1 MNGMKHIIAAYSVGL
16 FAIVMSLAS
25 CSKDDRDNSITKGNV
40 AVKVDIGVDG
50 FMTKSFAND
59 GTHRVNRVVIIPFK
73 KVAENLTND
82 DSNFQPA
89 YSNALQINV
98 AQFPENNA
106 VIHLLE
112 NTTYKVLII
121 GYNQSD
127 YDYNNRTSPANKFD
141 IGSLTSPTTLANF
154 YLYPKS
160 PTIVPEFFVC
170 IGEVF
175 NSNNV
180 SQGATFKPEQG
191 YTIKGSLAR
200 LVSGLSV
207 TMTNIP
213 VFVKSISL
221 VAENL
226 VKTSKATDGSV
237 LQVQTTGD
245 GGNRVL
251 GKLTPVNGSLEFK
264 TYVLPTF
271 DANKTRL
278 FLDVELGSLTQRYS
292 VIVPDNLGVSS
303 SNKLIFSPNHAIN
316 LTGNYSTAINY
327 GFTITYGINLDDP
340 AWDGYQ

>member
-16 FAIVMSLAS
+16 LAVVMSLVS
-25 CSKDDRDNSITKGNV
+25 CSKDPTDSSAPEGTV
-40 AVKVDIGVDG
+40 AVNVDLGVDG
-50 FMTKSFAND
+50 YMTKSFAND
-59 GTHRVNRVVIIPFK
+59 GTHRVNRVVIIPFR

-89 YSNALQINV
+89 YSNGLQINV
-98 AQFPENNA
+98 SQFPVNNA
-106 VIHLLE
+106 VIYLSE
-112 NTTYKVLII
+112 KTTYKVLII

-141 IGSLTSPTTLANF
+141 VGSLTSPTTLANF
-154 YLYPKS
+154 YLNPKS
-160 PTIVPEFFVC
+160 ANIVPEFFVC
-170 IGEVF
+170 MGEAF
-175 NSNNV
+175 NSSNV

-191 YTIKGSLAR
+191 YTVKGTLAR
-200 LVSGLSV
+200 VVSGLSV
-207 TMTNIP
+207 TISNIP

-226 VKTSKATDGSV
+226 VKTSKATDASV

-245 GGNRVL
+245 GGNRIL
-251 GKLTPVNGSLEFK
+251 GKLTPVNGALEFK
-264 TYVLPTF
+264 TYLLPTF
-271 DANKTRL
+271 DANKTGF

-292 VIVPDNLGVSS
+292 VLVPDNIGVSS
-303 SNKLIFSPNHAIN
+303 SNKLTLSPNHAIN

-340 AWDGYQ
+340 AWDGIQ